1 MFWNVK
7 TWQLHS
13 GHWRY
18 WETRAKVQ
26 ELTFWGHFKMKWIL
40 ISNSKQ
46 YIWPFLFEW
55 MPRMSSVSPE
65 CRGAGTWGNVL
76 HICQL
81 SGGDQ
86 RQVTACNTSYHP
98 ASTIQPSALS
108 TRTQLMVQAIT
119 RDTQK
124 LDISLFLVLVES
136 VMRIET
142 QAACDAVWTQVFSVS
157 VTAILSHPSLACLG
171 LKWTKIFEGDKKY
184 FSLCA
189 HSCHVPVSVSS
200 VPMVQWSPVSMSA
213 EMTTCCLLLTTRWPS
228 SRWLGRTDRL

>member
-1 MFWNVK
+1 MNAKDELGVPRVPRCRDLRQCTTHLSAVWWWPAPGDRMQYFIPSC
-7 TWQLHS
+7 LH
-13 GHWRY
+13 
-18 WETRAKVQ
+18 
-26 ELTFWGHFKMKWIL
+26 
-40 ISNSKQ
+40 
-46 YIWPFLFEW
+46 
-55 MPRMSSVSPE
+55 
-65 CRGAGTWGNVL
+65 
-76 HICQL
+76 
-81 SGGDQ
+81 
-86 RQVTACNTSYHP
+86 HP
-98 ASTIQPSALS
+98 ALSLS

-213 EMTTCCLLLTTRWPS
+213 EMTTCCPLTTRWPS
-228 SRWLGRTDRL
+228 TRWLGRTDRL

>member
-1 MFWNVK
+1 MN
-7 TWQLHS
+7 
-13 GHWRY
+13 
-18 WETRAKVQ
+18 AKD
-26 ELTFWGHFKMKWIL
+26 ELGVPRVPRCRDLRQCTTHLSAVWWWPAPGDRM
-40 ISNSKQ
+40 Q
-46 YIWPFLFEW
+46 YFIPSCL
-55 MPRMSSVSPE
+55 
-65 CRGAGTWGNVL
+65 N
-76 HICQL
+76 
-81 SGGDQ
+81 
-86 RQVTACNTSYHP
+86 HP
-98 ASTIQPSALS
+98 ALSLS
-108 TRTQLMVQAIT
+108 TSTQLMVQAIT

-213 EMTTCCLLLTTRWPS
+213 EMTTCCPLTIRRPS
-228 SRWLGRTDRL
+228 SRWLGGTDRL